1 MGDDIVVE
9 TRNLGRRFG
18 RYYAVHDLTWQVRRG
33 AVYGLLGLNGAGK
46 STTFRLLMGLLRPT
60 TGEAR
65 VLGLAPQRQ
74 GVELKRRVG
83 YVGESHCFY
92 EWMTVNEVFAF
103 VAHYRKENW
112 DAALAK
118 SLAERFALDGAKKL
132 SALSKGMRAKVSL
145 CLAIAFRPEL
155 LILDEPTGGLD
166 PVARREFF
174 EGILAE
180 YQTPDR
186 TILISSHLINEVSGI
201 VDHIGIL
208 HEGSLLMDCPTEE
221 FLSKVKG
228 LRLRFAGDPP
238 PQFKAEGVSRY
249 RVDGHEGSAVI
260 PNYRKGE
267 TENALKSAGAEG
279 IEVIDLNLEDAFVE
293 YISERKPPR

>member
-1 MGDDIVVE
+1 MSDDIVVE

-18 RYYAVHDLTWQVRRG
+18 RDYAVHDLTWQVRRG

-60 TGEAR
+60 EGEAR

-103 VAHYRKENW
+103 VAHYRKKNW
-112 DAALAK
+112 DASFAR

-228 LRLRFAGDPP
+228 LRLHFPGDPP
-238 PQFKAEGVSRY
+238 AQFKAEGITRY
-249 RVDGHEGSAVI
+249 RVDGREGRAVTL
-260 PNYRKGE
+260 NYREGE
-267 TENALKSAGAEG
+267 TENRLKSAGAESV
-279 IEVIDLNLEDAFVE
+279 EVIDLNLEDAFVE
-293 YISERKPPR
+293 FISERKPPR